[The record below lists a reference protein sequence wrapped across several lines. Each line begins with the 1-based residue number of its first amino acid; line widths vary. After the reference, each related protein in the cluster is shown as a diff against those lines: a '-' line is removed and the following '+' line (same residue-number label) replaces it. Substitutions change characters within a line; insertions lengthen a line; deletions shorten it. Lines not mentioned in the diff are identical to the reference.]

1 MEKVWLKSYPTGIPE
16 FVELERYASLA
27 HMFDDCAERYR
38 HLPAFA
44 NMGTSLSFSELN
56 IESYNFAAYLQAE
69 LGLRK
74 GEYVAVMLPNILQF
88 PIAVYGILRAGLA
101 AVNINPQYT
110 SRELGEALNGS
121 AAKVIVILENFAD
134 VLAEVVMDTH
144 VEQVIIARVGDMLD
158 FPKSAVVN
166 FVLKHVHRRIP
177 EYTLDRTVTFRQALA
192 TGQQRQLVKPELNR
206 EDTAFLQLTGGTT
219 GLAKMA
225 VLSHG
230 NVLSNLAQVEAWFR
244 LVLEDGKE
252 TVITALPL
260 YHIFSLMAN
269 CFLFTCLGGLN
280 YLITNPR
287 DMKGFVK
294 ELRRVRFSVITG
306 VNTLFNGLLNAEGF
320 AALDFSNLKI
330 SLGGGMAVQE
340 SVAEKWCQVTG
351 CVLTEAYGLTETSPA
366 VTINPFHLEKHNGSI
381 GLPIP
386 NTEISIQDNDGR
398 HLELGEVGELCV
410 RGPQVMQGYL
420 NDPVETRKVLSED
433 GWFHTGDIAVVDDK
447 GYVRIVDRK
456 KDMILVSGFN
466 VYPNEIENVVADH
479 DGVLEVAA
487 IGVDDEESGEVVKLC
502 IVKKDPALT
511 AAEVLEFCK
520 DRLTRYKWPKH
531 IEFYSELPKSN
542 VGKIL
547 HRVLRE
553 ETSPASQPPSH

>member
-1 MEKVWLKSYPTGIPE
+1 MEKVWLKSYPTGISE
-16 FVELERYASLA
+16 FAELGRYASLA

-56 IESYNFAAYLQAE
+56 IESYNFAAYLQTE

-74 GEYVAVMLPNILQF
+74 GDYVAVMLPNILQF
-88 PIAVYGILRAGLA
+88 PVAVYGILRAGLA

-134 VLAEVVMDTH
+134 VLAEVVMETH
-144 VEQVIIARVGDMLD
+144 VEQVIIARAGDMLG

-192 TGQQRQLVKPELNR
+192 TGQRKQLVKPELNR

-230 NVLSNLAQVEAWFR
+230 NLLSNLAQMEAWFR
-244 LVLEDGKE
+244 LVLEDGEE

-269 CFLFTCLGGLN
+269 CFLFTSLGGLN

-294 ELRRVRFSVITG
+294 QLRKVRFSVITG

-320 AALDFSNLKI
+320 TALDFSNLKI

-366 VTINPFHLEKHNGSI
+366 VTINPFDLGKYNGSI

-433 GWFHTGDIAVVDDK
+433 GWFHTGDIAVVDDE

-466 VYPNEIENVVADH
+466 VYPNEIENVVAAH

-511 AAEVLEFCK
+511 AVEVLEFCK
-520 DRLTRYKWPKH
+520 DRLTRYKWPRH

-547 HRVLRE
+547 RRVLRE

>member
-56 IESYNFAAYLQAE
+56 IESYNFAAYLQTE

-88 PIAVYGILRAGLA
+88 PVAVYGILRAGLA

-134 VLAEVVMDTH
+134 VLAEVVMETH
-144 VEQVIIARVGDMLD
+144 VEQVIIARVGDMLG

-166 FVLKHVHRRIP
+166 FALKHVHRRIP

-192 TGQQRQLVKPELNR
+192 TGQRKQLVKPELNR

-366 VTINPFHLEKHNGSI
+366 VTINPFHLGKYNGSI
-381 GLPIP
+381 GLPMP

-433 GWFHTGDIAVVDDK
+433 GWLHTGDIAVVDDK

-466 VYPNEIENVVADH
+466 VYPNEIENVVAEH

-511 AAEVLEFCK
+511 ATEVLEFCK

-547 HRVLRE
+547 RRVLRE
-553 ETSPASQPPSH
+553 EASPASQPPSH

>member
-56 IESYNFAAYLQAE
+56 IESYNFAAYLQTE

-88 PIAVYGILRAGLA
+88 PVAVYGILRAGLA

-134 VLAEVVMDTH
+134 VLAEVVMETH
-144 VEQVIIARVGDMLD
+144 VEQVIIARVGDMLG

-166 FVLKHVHRRIP
+166 FALKHVHRRIP

-366 VTINPFHLEKHNGSI
+366 VTINPFHLGKYNGSI

-410 RGPQVMQGYL
+410 RGPQVMRGYL

-433 GWFHTGDIAVVDDK
+433 GWLHTGDIAVVDDK

-511 AAEVLEFCK
+511 ATEVLEFCK

-547 HRVLRE
+547 RRVLRE
-553 ETSPASQPPSH
+553 EASHASQPPSH

>member
-56 IESYNFAAYLQAE
+56 IESYNFAAYLQTE

-88 PIAVYGILRAGLA
+88 PVAVYGILRAGLA

-134 VLAEVVMDTH
+134 VLAEVVMETH
-144 VEQVIIARVGDMLD
+144 VEQVIIARVGDMLG

-166 FVLKHVHRRIP
+166 FALKHVHRRIP

-366 VTINPFHLEKHNGSI
+366 VTINPFHLGKYNGSI

-410 RGPQVMQGYL
+410 RGPQVMRGYL

-433 GWFHTGDIAVVDDK
+433 GWLHTGDIAVVDDK

-511 AAEVLEFCK
+511 ATEVLEFCK

-547 HRVLRE
+547 RRVLRE
-553 ETSPASQPPSH
+553 EASPASQPPSH